1 MAIKFLR
8 QKTLDELYSNVESNL
23 DRYRAGNFDDLL
35 LTDKIYTFDKIDIDH
50 DALDNIEGGDKN
62 DAINCLRLFNAIDGM
77 TPYLARDARIWC
89 YLTHTYLL
97 EYSRN
102 RWPIPADDDDAIKKI
117 VSHFF
122 TSNQDRSFQR
132 DNAASRLWWPAF
144 VCNKVK
150 GFPLEKSLELL
161 FYRQD
166 VRQNLLDRS
175 SSARIENLF
184 SVIVNKLN
192 ASFETEERPFFDR
205 EKNRS
210 YMKEVNFL
218 GGSTVMEA
226 LTFEDSSKILKE
238 VDESIFEEEIPVGPA
253 EAETGL
259 EPVPEEG
266 AAVEEIPI
274 TSEAELRTILEA
286 KRDEIARA
294 FPNTPDERRLLTPTM
309 IAGLMYQK
317 PRDMEDFISFFPLY
331 IRNPISGEE
340 AERFLSEILK
350 IIDEN
355 T

>member
-1 MAIKFLR
+1 MTIKFLR
-8 QKTLDELYSNVESNL
+8 QKTLDELYSNVGSNL

-50 DALDNIEGGDKN
+50 DALEGIEGGDKN

-102 RWPIPADDDDAIKKI
+102 RWPIPADDVKAVKHI
-117 VSHFF
+117 VLHFF
-122 TSNQDRSFQR
+122 LSNQDRSFQR

-192 ASFETEERPFFDR
+192 ASFETEEKPFFDR
-205 EKNRS
+205 AKNRS

-226 LTFEDSSKILKE
+226 LTIEDSSKILKG
-238 VDESIFEEEIPVGPA
+238 VDNLVFEEDISVGLAEVETELGPVA
-253 EAETGL
+253 E
-259 EPVPEEG
+259 EE
-266 AAVEEIPI
+266 AAVEESPI
-274 TSEAELRTILEA
+274 TSEDDLRTILEA

-294 FPNTPDERRLLTPTM
+294 FPNTPDEMRLLTPTM

-317 PRDMEDFISFFPLY
+317 PRDMEDFISFFPTY

-340 AERFLSEILK
+340 AEKFLAEILK